1 MFLRSF
7 KLLVTSVVAVLLLA
21 GCGNG
26 DPAPA
31 PTGLTVVAAES
42 SVTVSWDVTEG
53 VEYWLFFGP
62 SSVAPASTTSMQSWF
77 GLPGGNVF
85 LKVGSPHVITGLVN
99 GMNYSFS
106 VNARVDGGPGGPG
119 AEAVAATPRIAGSSW
134 SAEAGGPV
142 GSADLHALAFGTI
155 YVGAGAG
162 GAMVSSLDG
171 SSWTVI
177 NYATSSNL
185 NAAAFFGTYKVV
197 GDGGAV
203 LTSTDGATWTTQN
216 SGTTKNLYAVTSN
229 GLNLNVAVGAGG
241 TILSS
246 LDGVSWK
253 AATDSATTSDL
264 YAVTY
269 TNYNGGTW
277 LAAGAGGT
285 LIQSTDALTWKV
297 VASNTAVNL
306 RGVAYGLTSLTAGTS
321 TFVAVGDAGTV
332 LTSSNGVDWTA
343 QTLPGAGSVN
353 AVTFGSQFVAVGA
366 GGSIFTSTD
375 GSTWAAA
382 ASATTRDLFA
392 VARGPNVYS
401 ALGAAG
407 THLLSR

>member
-1 MFLRSF
+1 MFLRSLKF
-7 KLLVTSVVAVLLLA
+7 LATACVALLLLG

-26 DPAPA
+26 EPAPA
-31 PTGLTVVAAES
+31 PTGLTVTAAES
-42 SVTVSWDVTEG
+42 AVTVSWDMVEG
-53 VEYWLFFGP
+53 VEYWVFYGP
-62 SSVAPASTTSMQSWF
+62 SSVAPSATASMQRWF

-85 LKVGSPHVITGLVN
+85 LKVSSPYVITGLVN
-99 GMNYSFS
+99 GMSYSFS
-106 VNARVDGGPGGPG
+106 VNARIDGGPGGPG
-119 AEAVAATPRIAGSSW
+119 ADAVASTPRIAGSSW

-142 GSADLHALAFGTI
+142 GSADLHALTFGTI
-155 YVGAGAG
+155 YVGAGSG
-162 GAMVSSLDG
+162 GAMVSSPDG
-171 SSWTVI
+171 ATWSII

-185 NAAAFFGTYKVV
+185 NAASFFGTYKLV
-197 GDGGAV
+197 GDAGTV
-203 LTSTDGATWTTQN
+203 LTSVDGVAWTTQN
-216 SGTTKNLYAVTSN
+216 SGSIQNLYAIASN
-229 GLNLNVAVGAGG
+229 SLSLNVAVGAGG

-246 LDGVSWK
+246 VDGVSWK

-269 TNYNGGTW
+269 TTYNGGTW

-285 LIQSTDALTWKV
+285 LIQSADGLTWKTV
-297 VASNTAVNL
+297 TSNTAANL
-306 RGVAYGLTSLTAGTS
+306 RGLAYGLTSLSAGTS

-343 QTLPGAGSVN
+343 QTLPGAGGVN
-353 AVTFGSQFVAVGA
+353 AVTFGSQFVAVGE

-382 ASATTRDLFA
+382 ASTTTRDLYA
-392 VARGPNVYS
+392 VVRGPNVYS